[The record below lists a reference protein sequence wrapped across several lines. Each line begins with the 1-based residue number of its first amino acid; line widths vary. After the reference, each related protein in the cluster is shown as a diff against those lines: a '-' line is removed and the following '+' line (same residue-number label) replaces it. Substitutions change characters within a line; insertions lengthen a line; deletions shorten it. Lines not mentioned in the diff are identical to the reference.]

1 MQVFEF
7 HFNPPQKNKISAG
20 QADYVFDTFC
30 FEPKNIYEKRVG
42 GLYMAGLLR
51 NILPQNARFLEVL
64 AEKIKDK
71 YYKTS
76 SATPEKSL
84 KEALRIANEYLEK
97 IAREGDVSWL
107 GNLSFSVVSLKNQ
120 ELNFTKIGDF
130 KTLLIRRGQM
140 IDIDQGLKF
149 NEIEPYPLKI
159 FGNIVS
165 GKLAEDD
172 IILLLNNDVY
182 QSFVREDLLNDLVK
196 QSATD
201 EGLKEIKK
209 FGDILNSKK
218 EELARTSGACLLM
231 ILNKEE
237 GSRAR
242 ESFNEND
249 GLRAFSFK
257 EAFRPLS
264 GAVRG
269 IKFPS
274 INLKKSDPSQEQ
286 NITPTKQATI
296 EFKKERKTFPSLNL
310 TRFYPSAALKKK
322 LTIVVILALTLTT
335 GFFLFQQ
342 QGEINLRNYQAKLEQ
357 IKQKIESADASYI
370 ALEYDSTAAQ
380 EANQLYQVAWQELLP
395 LTNTSLRVPKD
406 INLQAQE
413 LKDSIKENLYN
424 LNKII
429 EIENPELVFEFKSK
443 DFAPQEMLYFDNKL
457 YFTSSA
463 SNDIFE
469 FNLEDKQGR
478 IIELDSKVSQMS
490 VSDETILLFSQPDK
504 IITLQE
510 GEIKN
515 TVQLQSLSPE
525 TNLDYFVSYFSNL
538 YFADKDNQ
546 AIIKYPQTLEFNWS
560 EPEIWLKPETKTA
573 TDLESMTVD
582 GSIWLLASNNSIDRY
597 HTGQLQETINLTI
610 FPELINLTKIYTTLE
625 LPNFYLLEPEQKRII
640 VLDKT
645 GQLVGQY
652 QSEKFNDLLD
662 FSVSTDK
669 TIWLLNGLK
678 LYRITDQRE

>member
-20 QADYVFDTFC
+20 QADYIFDTFC
-30 FEPKNIYEKRVG
+30 FEPKNIYERRIG

-51 NILPQNARFLEVL
+51 NILPQNARFLEIL

-71 YYKTS
+71 YYKTA

-97 IAREGDVSWL
+97 VAREGDVSWL

-172 IILLLNNDVY
+172 ILLLLNNDVY
-182 QSFVREDLLNDLVK
+182 QSFVRENLLNDLVQ
-196 QSATD
+196 QSSTD

-209 FGDILNSKK
+209 FGNILNNKK

-242 ESFNEND
+242 ESFNENE
-249 GLRAFSFK
+249 GLKAFSFK
-257 EAFRPLS
+257 EAFHPLL
-264 GAVRG
+264 G
-269 IKFPS
+269 IVKKIKLPS
-274 INLKKSDPSQEQ
+274 INLKKSDSSPEQ
-286 NITPTKQATI
+286 KTTPTKQAAI
-296 EFKKERKTFPSLNL
+296 EFRKEKRSFPSLNL
-310 TRFYPSAALKKK
+310 TRFYPSAALKRK
-322 LTIVVILALTLTT
+322 LTIIVILALTLTT

-357 IKQKIESADASYI
+357 IKQKIELANASYI
-370 ALEYDSTAAQ
+370 ASEYDLRATK
-380 EANQLYQVAWQELLP
+380 EANQLYQTAWQELSL
-395 LTNTSLRVPKD
+395 LTNTSLRIPKD

-413 LKDSIKENLYN
+413 LKDSIKENIYS
-424 LNKII
+424 LNKIT

-443 DFAPQEMLYFDNKL
+443 DFVPQEMLYLDNKI
-457 YFTSSA
+457 YFTN
-463 SNDIFE
+463 SNSNNIFE
-469 FNLEDKQGR
+469 LNLEDKQER
-478 IIELDSKVSQMS
+478 IIELNDKVSQMS
-490 VSDETILLFSQPDK
+490 ISDETILLFSQPDK
-504 IITLQE
+504 IIVLQA

-515 TVQLQSLSPE
+515 TVQLQPLSSE
-525 TNLDYFVSYFSNL
+525 TNLDHFVSYFSNL
-538 YFADKDNQ
+538 YFTDKNNQ
-546 AIIKYPQTLEFNWS
+546 TIIKYPQTLEFNWS

-597 HTGQLQETINLTI
+597 HTGQLQETINLAI
-610 FPELINLTKIYTTLE
+610 FPESKNLTKIYTTLE

-645 GQLVGQY
+645 DQIIGQY
-652 QSEKFNDLLD
+652 QSEKFNNLLD
-662 FSVSTDK
+662 FSISTDK

-678 LYRITDQRE
+678 LYKITI